1 MSTFTTSVEHPGDT
15 MGIEYTIDLPC
26 RPKKEMGEERLMNL
40 VKKARENVPKKG
52 PGALETAQILEV
64 PTGGMETPEAKL
76 RKELSEL
83 DYFLSDCMSCPANAA
98 ADKSGVGPEAAFGC
112 HMEIRYP
119 INAYM
124 ESALLTTGVE
134 ALQRPDGNPGH
145 RMVMGVVR
153 TNPKGKKTP
162 AHRVRKMGHAYYEN
176 KSAKAI
182 KVEVGGSRIVLDTD
196 QLMTLLMLGPVPVQ
210 ATGGFAIFLDRG
222 IERSKREG
230 ISDPRVL
237 QPLVQLSTHMKT
249 AHEVGRQVKVKF

>member
-1 MSTFTTSVEHPGDT
+1 MSAFTTPVKHPGDT
-15 MGIEYTIDLPC
+15 MGIEYLIDLPC

-119 INAYM
+119 I
-124 ESALLTTGVE
+124 
-134 ALQRPDGNPGH
+134 
-145 RMVMGVVR
+145 
-153 TNPKGKKTP
+153 
-162 AHRVRKMGHAYYEN
+162 
-176 KSAKAI
+176 
-182 KVEVGGSRIVLDTD
+182 
-196 QLMTLLMLGPVPVQ
+196 
-210 ATGGFAIFLDRG
+210 
-222 IERSKREG
+222 
-230 ISDPRVL
+230 
-237 QPLVQLSTHMKT
+237 
-249 AHEVGRQVKVKF
+249 

>member
-1 MSTFTTSVEHPGDT
+1 MSTFPTSVNHPGDT
-15 MGIEYTIDLPC
+15 MGIEYMIDLPC
-26 RPKKEMGEERLMNL
+26 RPKKEMGEEHLMNL
-40 VKKARENVPKKG
+40 VKTARENAPKKG
-52 PGALETAQILEV
+52 AGTLETAQILEV
-64 PTGGMETPEAKL
+64 PTGGIESPEAKL

-119 INAYM
+119 INAHM
-124 ESALLTTGVE
+124 ESALLTAGVE

-145 RMVMGVVR
+145 RMVMGVVK

-162 AHRVRKMGHAYYEN
+162 AHRVRKMGRDYYES

-182 KVEVGGSRIVLDTD
+182 KVEVGGSKIVLDTD
-196 QLMTLLMLGPVPVQ
+196 QMMTLLMLGPVPVQ

-237 QPLVQLSTHMKT
+237 QPLVQLSTHMK
-249 AHEVGRQVKVKF
+249 AAREVGRQVKVKL